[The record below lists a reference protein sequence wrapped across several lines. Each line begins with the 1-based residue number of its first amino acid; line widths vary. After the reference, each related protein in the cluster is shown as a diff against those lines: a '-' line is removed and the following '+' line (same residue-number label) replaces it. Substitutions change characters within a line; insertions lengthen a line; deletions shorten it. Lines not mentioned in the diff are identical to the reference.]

1 MHNIKMS
8 YSMRSV
14 VKLTDEAVSHLI
26 DVFARIKSGE
36 IPNDAAPPGFVAAI
50 EKLQDHASTDL
61 ILSTII
67 GEVTGIILIE
77 NMPRFYPRPELGF
90 DVQINSVEYQE
101 TPPVLAPPAE
111 VTPLVVHTGTR
122 TLH

>member
-1 MHNIKMS
+1 MTTVRMS
-8 YSMRSV
+8 YNVRSV
-14 VKLTDEAVSHLI
+14 VALTDAAVSHLL

-36 IPNDAAPPGFVAAI
+36 IPQDAAPPGFVAAI
-50 EKLQDHASTDL
+50 DKLPEHASTDL

-67 GEVTGIILIE
+67 GEVSGIILIE
-77 NMPRFYPRPELGF
+77 NMPRFYPRPEFGF
-90 DVQINSVEYQE
+90 DVQFSSVEYQE